1 MTDRHLG
8 APDGWGESFSVSDS
22 DIELINNLLLEAGV
36 PLTSEAMAEAV
47 VRDHLQREARRR
59 ANISAAQKIY
69 QPKQRYQPG
78 DELAFPAL
86 GFSRGRVTGLRPGRN
101 PELGTFDVI
110 QVEMDG
116 APREFAAGLLGH
128 KLNDVSL
135 ETLANPHSLTAEEV
149 MRDHGA
155 SIAEALEARLRHTG
169 EIVRIAGRWFPRALL
184 ADISPG
190 HLNLAEAVL
199 DVAGGGPLPTHAL
212 LEHVELPKNI
222 DPRLGAFSLEYALQ
236 EDERFDEVGPAG
248 QTLWFLR
255 RLEPTEVVFPP
266 RRLAYEA
273 VEYDPS
279 RLIEPLRR
287 LERQLEDEWG
297 PAVDPVE
304 GETEVSLTL
313 SYPHWRVGALP
324 LTSRLARLF
333 PTAYEAP
340 RIRFEF
346 VDAENGSRVPGWVV
360 RPQRYVY
367 GLAEWYAAKGLIAGA
382 YVRVRQGEKSGE
394 VLIEAGTRRPVRE
407 WVRTAA
413 VASGGRLTFSMQ
425 KQLIGV
431 EYDELMVISVADVN
445 AVDEVWLRSGET
457 RTSLPRL
464 VAEIFREVAK
474 LNPQSTVHAQT
485 LYSAVNV
492 ARRLAPGP
500 ILSELAI
507 RPYYVHVGDLYF
519 RFDESRWVDAK

>member
-8 APDGWGESFSVSDS
+8 APEGWGESFSVSDS
-22 DIELINNLLLEAGV
+22 DTELINNLLLEAGV

-47 VRDHLQREARRR
+47 VRDRLQREARRR
-59 ANISAAQKIY
+59 ANLSASQKIY
-69 QPKQRYQPG
+69 QPKLSFQVG

-86 GFSRGRVTGLRPGRN
+86 GFTRGRVSAVRSGHN
-101 PELGTFDVI
+101 PELGAFEVI
-110 QVEMDG
+110 QVQMDG
-116 APREFAAGLLGH
+116 ALREFAAGLPAH
-128 KLNDVSL
+128 KLNEISL
-135 ETLANPHSLTAEEV
+135 ESLANPQSLSAEDV
-149 MRDHGA
+149 LRDHGA
-155 SIAEALEARLRHTG
+155 GIAEALEARLGGLG

-199 DVAGGGPLPTHAL
+199 DVAGGGPLPTPAL
-212 LEHVELPKNI
+212 LEHIELPKNI
-222 DPRLGAFSLEYALQ
+222 DPSLGAFSLEYALQ
-236 EDERFDEVGPAG
+236 EDDRFDEVGPAG

-266 RRLAYEA
+266 RRLAYEP
-273 VEYDPS
+273 VEYDAS

-297 PAVDPVE
+297 PAVEPAPD
-304 GETEVSLTL
+304 ETEVSLTL

-324 LTSRLARLF
+324 LTTRLARLF

-360 RPQRYVY
+360 RPQRYVF
-367 GLAEWYAAKGLIAGA
+367 GLGEWYAAKGLMAGA

-394 VLIEAGTRRPVRE
+394 VLIEAGSRRPVRE

-431 EYDELMVISVADVN
+431 EYDELMVISAADVN
-445 AVDEVWLRSGET
+445 AVDEVWLRSGEA
-457 RTSLPRL
+457 RTSLARL
-464 VAEIFREVAK
+464 VSEIFREVAK

-492 ARRLAPGP
+492 ARRLPPGP
-500 ILSELAI
+500 ILAELAM
-507 RPYYVHVGDLYF
+507 RPYFVHVGDLYF
-519 RFDESRWVDAK
+519 RFDESRWVDVK